1 MTAAAAS
8 DDTPEKTPVAE
19 LIEIAKTVGIA
30 LLIALVL
37 RVVLFQPYTIPSE
50 SMEPGLLTGDY
61 IVISKFDY
69 GWSRFS
75 IPFNPPLPKGRLFGR
90 DPKRGDVVVFQ
101 LPRDTSIAYI
111 KRVIGLP
118 GDRVQVRGGTAFVN
132 GKPIVRTR
140 LGLTQDPGMV
150 GLTVMREQ
158 ERRADG
164 KPYVTFDQGPGHP
177 GDDTG
182 VYVVPQGQYFVMGDN
197 RDNSLDSRW
206 PTAVGVGFV
215 PAENLAGKA
224 RIVMVSWN
232 EGASLFKPWTW
243 LDLRWNRL
251 LKGIG

>member
-1 MTAAAAS
+1 MTDAAAPAA
-8 DDTPEKTPVAE
+8 KTPAAE
-19 LIEIAKTVGIA
+19 LIEIVKTVAIA

-50 SMEPGLLTGDY
+50 SMEPGLLKGDY
-61 IVISKFDY
+61 IVITKFDY

-75 IPFNPPLPKGRLFGR
+75 LPLGPPLPKGRLFGR

-101 LPRDTSIAYI
+101 LPRDTSVAYI
-111 KRVIGLP
+111 KRIIGLP
-118 GDRVQVRGGTAFVN
+118 GDRVQVRGGTVFVN
-132 GKPIVRTR
+132 GTAIPRAQ
-140 LGLTQDPGMV
+140 LGLIQDPGMV
-150 GLTVMREQ
+150 GLTVMRER
-158 ERRADG
+158 ETKANG
-164 KPYVTFDQGPGHP
+164 GPYITFDQGPGHP

-182 VYVVPQGQYFVMGDN
+182 VYVVPAGQYFAMGDN

-206 PTAVGVGFV
+206 PPSALGVGFV

-232 EGASLFKPWTW
+232 DGASLFKPWTW